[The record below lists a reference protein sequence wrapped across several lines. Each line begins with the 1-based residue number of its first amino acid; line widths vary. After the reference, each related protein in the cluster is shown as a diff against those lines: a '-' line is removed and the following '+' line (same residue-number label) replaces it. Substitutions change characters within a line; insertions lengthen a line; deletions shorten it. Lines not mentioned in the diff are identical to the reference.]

1 MVMAMYIVILYF
13 TQSFSFGAYQIRI
26 ATALYAL
33 AYQFPFL
40 VLPLVSP
47 ILYRICSSADSAL
60 WTWRAVCI
68 VGILAAACIVLI
80 RRKNWSRVLIAV
92 PIILVPGLGV
102 ATYLSYFLSMP
113 YPLMAVNLCIGQ
125 MIPSIVGVILVKA
138 LEKGIYPGRTAGI
151 TGENEAQSTDNP
163 AGEHSPAGKTMNG
176 YEFKERRKMSGRT
189 EKELEGSI
197 PPWK

>member
-1 MVMAMYIVILYF
+1 MDNLAKMSRVQKMTFSAMVMAMYIVILYF

-26 ATALYAL
+26 ATAYL
-33 AYQFPFL
+33 FPFL
-40 VLPLVSP
+40 VLPLGLANFISNMLFGGFGIVDM
-47 ILYRICSSADSAL
+47 AGG
-60 WTWRAVCI
+60 CI

-151 TGENEAQSTDNP
+151 TGKRST
-163 AGEHSPAGKTMNG
+163 EH
-176 YEFKERRKMSGRT
+176 
-189 EKELEGSI
+189 
-197 PPWK
+197 

>member
-1 MVMAMYIVILYF
+1 MDNLAKMSRVQKMTFSAMVMAMYIVILYF

-33 AYQFPFL
+33 AYLFPFL
-40 VLPLVSP
+40 GFGIVDM
-47 ILYRICSSADSAL
+47 AGG
-60 WTWRAVCI
+60 CI

-151 TGENEAQSTDNP
+151 TGKRST
-163 AGEHSPAGKTMNG
+163 EH
-176 YEFKERRKMSGRT
+176 
-189 EKELEGSI
+189 
-197 PPWK
+197 